1 MALSE
6 FEIKRIEKLVG
17 KYIEQRRPKLSLR
30 DDFDISFR
38 ISGQSFEIFEIR
50 SRWDDPSKKI
60 EGSVAKATYIKKSK
74 NWKLYW
80 KRADMK
86 WHWYEPFGESES
98 LEEVL
103 EAIDQDQ
110 YGCFWG

>member
-17 KYIEQRRPKLSLR
+17 NFIESRRPPINLR
-30 DDFDISFR
+30 DKYDFSYRVIN
-38 ISGQSFEIFEIR
+38 QSFEIFEIR
-50 SRWDDPSKKI
+50 PRWDDPSIKI
-60 EGSVAKATYIKKSK
+60 EGSMAKATYIKTTKR
-74 NWKLYW
+74 WKLYW

-86 WHWYEPFGESES
+86 WHRYKPFGDSES

-103 EAIDQDQ
+103 KAIDQDE

>member
-6 FEIKRIEKLVG
+6 FEIKRIEKIVG
-17 KYIEQRRPKLSLR
+17 QFVENRRPSPEKRSKL
-30 DDFDISFR
+30 DISFK
-38 ISGQSFEIFEIR
+38 ISGQSFEIFDIR
-50 SRWDDPSKKI
+50 PRWDDPSQKI
-60 EGSVAKATYIKKSK
+60 EGSIAKATFVKSTK

-86 WHWYEPFGESES
+86 WHGYEPFQESKS
-98 LEEVL
+98 LEKILEV
-103 EAIDQDQ
+103 INQDQ